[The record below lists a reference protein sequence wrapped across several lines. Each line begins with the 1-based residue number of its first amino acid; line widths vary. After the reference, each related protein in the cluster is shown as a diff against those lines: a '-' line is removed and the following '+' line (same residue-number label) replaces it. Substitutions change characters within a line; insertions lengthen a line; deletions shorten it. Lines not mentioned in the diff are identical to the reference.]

1 MVKQFLMN
9 IMLTFVWVA
18 LTGHLNYANFFFGF
32 AFGFFILWLI
42 DRRKS
47 SKENDRKYFNRVPK
61 IIKFFLMMTYDM
73 LKANIAV
80 TYEVITPKLNMQP
93 GIVQYAM
100 DAQTDFEITML
111 SNIISLTPGTLILDV
126 SEDKKVLYI
135 HAMYL
140 GDKEKFVENIKNRI
154 EKKMLEIL
162 R

>member
-32 AFGFFILWLI
+32 ALGFFILWLI
-42 DRRKS
+42 DSRRNTKS
-47 SKENDRKYFNRVPK
+47 NDRKYFNRVPK
-61 IIKFFLMMTYDM
+61 IIKFFLMITYDL

-80 TYEVITPKLNMQP
+80 TYEVVTPRLNMKP
-93 GIVQYAM
+93 GIVQYTM
-100 DAQTDFEITML
+100 DAKTDFEITML
-111 SNIISLTPGTLILDV
+111 SNLISLTPGTLIIDV

-135 HAMYL
+135 HAMHL
-140 GDKEKFVENIKNRI
+140 SNKEKFIENIKNRI
-154 EKKMLEIL
+154 EKKLLEIL